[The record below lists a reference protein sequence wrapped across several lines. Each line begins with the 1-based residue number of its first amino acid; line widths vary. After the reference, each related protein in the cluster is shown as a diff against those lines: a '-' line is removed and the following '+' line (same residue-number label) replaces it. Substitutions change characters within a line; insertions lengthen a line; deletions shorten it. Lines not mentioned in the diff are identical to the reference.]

1 MQRVRLLRRVGG
13 FQIPTYVYQ
22 DRSNSKVNFPLTLQK
37 EKVVPNKNFSL
48 IILLPSHIV
57 PLSPLSQAM
66 SHRNVVR
73 EESRHR
79 EKKGGS
85 QVTARARE
93 RERRRYSM

>member
-1 MQRVRLLRRVGG
+1 MGQGGKGGDPRSEGQNPNPYSKAEYWAPSKQIFDFCQICTQMDKIVFVAFNCREKILPPFLLC
-13 FQIPTYVYQ
+13 
-22 DRSNSKVNFPLTLQK
+22 
-37 EKVVPNKNFSL
+37 
-48 IILLPSHIV
+48 
-57 PLSPLSQAM
+57 
-66 SHRNVVR
+66 VVR

>member
-1 MQRVRLLRRVGG
+1 MYGRHKKA
-13 FQIPTYVYQ
+13 ITMH
-22 DRSNSKVNFPLTLQK
+22 KVQLKQERETF
-37 EKVVPNKNFSL
+37 VVC
-48 IILLPSHIV
+48 
-57 PLSPLSQAM
+57 
-66 SHRNVVR
+66 